1 MMLIEFGSV
10 IIAYLVGSI
19 PAGLLVSK
27 FSGGIDPRQ
36 AGSKNIGATNVMRV
50 AGKKAAALTLIGDLL
65 KGLLPVAAAR
75 LFNLTE
81 EGLLLVG
88 LSAILG
94 HIFPVYLKFKGGK
107 GVATSFGVFLGIAP
121 LIALIALLIWIAGIS
136 FSKYSSVGALSAFAA
151 LPFLAVLLK
160 PEMKFVLF
168 STIISILVYIRHKE
182 NIQRLIAGRE
192 EQAHRNEG

>member
-1 MMLIEFGSV
+1 MLIEFGSL

-19 PAGLLVSK
+19 PVGLLISK
-27 FSGGIDPRQ
+27 FSGGVDPRQ

-75 LFNLTE
+75 PFNLPE

>member
-1 MMLIEFGSV
+1 MFIEFGSL

-19 PAGLLVSK
+19 PVGLLISK
-27 FSGGIDPRQ
+27 FSGGVDPRQ

-75 LFNLTE
+75 LFNLPE

-182 NIQRLIAGRE
+182 NIQRLITGRE

>member
-1 MMLIEFGSV
+1 MRIEIGSV

-19 PAGLLVSK
+19 PVGLLISK
-27 FSGGIDPRQ
+27 FSEGIDPRQ

-50 AGKKAAALTLIGDLL
+50 AGKKAAALTLVGDLL

-75 LFNLTE
+75 LLEIPE
-81 EGLLLVG
+81 EGLLLIG
-88 LSAILG
+88 LAAILG

-107 GVATSFGVFLGIAP
+107 GVATSFGVFLGLAP
-121 LIALIALLIWIAGIS
+121 LIALLALLIWIAGIS

>member
-1 MMLIEFGSV
+1 MREIGW
-10 IIAYLVGSI
+10 IIGAYLLGSI
-19 PAGLLVSK
+19 PVGLLISK
-27 FSGGIDPRQ
+27 STQGLDPRQ

-65 KGLLPVAAAR
+65 KGLLPVAVAR
-75 LFNLTE
+75 FLGMSD
-81 EGLLLVG
+81 EGLLWVG
-88 LSAILG
+88 FGAILG
-94 HIFPVYLKFKGGK
+94 HIFPVYLHFRGGK
-107 GVATSFGVFLGIAP
+107 GVATSFGVFLALAP
-121 LIALIALLIWIAGIS
+121 LIALLALLIWIAGMS
-136 FSKYSSVGALSAFAA
+136 LSKYSSVGALSAFAA

-160 PEMKFVLF
+160 PEMKFILF

>member
-1 MMLIEFGSV
+1 MLEIGW
-10 IIAYLVGSI
+10 IIAAYLLGSI
-19 PAGLLVSK
+19 PIGLVVAI
-27 FSGGIDPRQ
+27 FTHGVDPRR

-75 LFNLTE
+75 FLGISE

-88 LSAILG
+88 LAAILG
-94 HIFPVYLKFKGGK
+94 HIFPVYLQFKGGK
-107 GVATSFGVFLGIAP
+107 GVATSFGVFLVLAP

-136 FSKYSSVGALSAFAA
+136 LGKYSSVGALSAFAA

-168 STIISILVYIRHKE
+168 STIISILVYIRHRE

-192 EQAHRNEG
+192 EQAHRNES

>member
-1 MMLIEFGSV
+1 MLIEFGSV
-10 IIAYLVGSI
+10 IIAYLVGSV

-75 LFNLTE
+75 LLEIPE

-88 LSAILG
+88 LGAILG

-107 GVATSFGVFLGIAP
+107 GVATSFGVFLGLAP

>member
-1 MMLIEFGSV
+1 MLEIGW
-10 IIAYLVGSI
+10 IIAAYLLGSI
-19 PAGLLVSK
+19 PVGLLISR
-27 FSGGIDPRQ
+27 FSQGVDPRQ

-65 KGLLPVAAAR
+65 KGFLPVAAAR
-75 LFNLTE
+75 LLDLPE
-81 EGLLLVG
+81 QALLLVG
-88 LSAILG
+88 LGAILG
-94 HIFPVYLKFKGGK
+94 HIFPVFLKFKGGK
-107 GVATSFGVFLGIAP
+107 GVATSFGVFLSLAP

-136 FSKYSSVGALSAFAA
+136 LSKYSSVGALCAFAA

-160 PEMKFVLF
+160 PEMKFILF
-168 STIISILVYIRHKE
+168 STIISILVYIRHME

>member
-1 MMLIEFGSV
+1 MLMVFGSV
-10 IIAYLVGSI
+10 VLAYLVGSI

-27 FSGGIDPRQ
+27 YSGGVDPRQ

-65 KGLLPVAAAR
+65 KGLLPITAAR
-75 LFNLTE
+75 LFNIPE
-81 EGLLLVG
+81 EGLLLIG
-88 LSAILG
+88 LSAVLG
-94 HIFPVYLKFKGGK
+94 HVFPVYLKFKGGK

-121 LIALIALLIWIAGIS
+121 LIALIALLIWIAGI
-136 FSKYSSVGALSAFAA
+136 FLGKYSSVGALSAFAA

>member
-1 MMLIEFGSV
+1 MQEIGW
-10 IIAYLVGSI
+10 IIGAYLLGSI
-19 PAGLLVSK
+19 PVGLLISK
-27 FSGGIDPRQ
+27 STQGLDPRQ

-65 KGLLPVAAAR
+65 KGLLPVAVAR
-75 LFNLTE
+75 FLGMSD
-81 EGLLLVG
+81 EGLLWVG
-88 LSAILG
+88 FGAILG
-94 HIFPVYLKFKGGK
+94 HIFPVYLHFKGGK
-107 GVATSFGVFLGIAP
+107 GVATSFGVFLALAP
-121 LIALIALLIWIAGIS
+121 LIALLALLIWIAGMS
-136 FSKYSSVGALSAFAA
+136 LSKYSSVGALSAFAA

-160 PEMKFVLF
+160 PEMKFILF

>member
-1 MMLIEFGSV
+1 MPLEIGSV

-19 PAGLLVSK
+19 PVGLLISK
-27 FSGGIDPRQ
+27 YIEGVDPRQ
-36 AGSKNIGATNVMRV
+36 TGSKNIGATNVMRV
-50 AGKKAAALTLIGDLL
+50 VGKKAAALTLIGDLL

-75 LFNLTE
+75 LLGIPE

-88 LSAILG
+88 LAAILG

-107 GVATSFGVFLGIAP
+107 GVATSFGVFLVLAPPIAFV
-121 LIALIALLIWIAGIS
+121 ALLIWIAGIS

-151 LPFLAVLLK
+151 LPILAVLLK
-160 PEMKFVLF
+160 PEMKFVLV

-192 EQAHRNEG
+192 EQAHRNER

>member
-1 MMLIEFGSV
+1 MLIEFGSV
-10 IIAYLVGSI
+10 LIAYLVGSV
-19 PAGLLVSK
+19 PVGLLISK
-27 FSGGIDPRQ
+27 CIQGVDPRQ

-65 KGLLPVAAAR
+65 KGLLPAAGAR
-75 LFNLTE
+75 LLEMPE

-88 LSAILG
+88 LAAILG

-107 GVATSFGVFLGIAP
+107 GVATSFGVFLALAP
-121 LIALIALLIWIAGIS
+121 LVAFVALLIWIAGII

-151 LPFLAVLLK
+151 LPLLAVLLK
-160 PEMKFVLF
+160 PEMKFILF

>member
-1 MMLIEFGSV
+1 MLIEFGSV

-75 LFNLTE
+75 LFNLPE

>member
-1 MMLIEFGSV
+1 MFIEIGSV
-10 IIAYLVGSI
+10 IIAYLSGSVPI
-19 PAGLLVSK
+19 GLLISK
-27 FSGGIDPRQ
+27 FSQGVDPRK

-50 AGKKAAALTLIGDLL
+50 AGKKAAALTLAGDLL
-65 KGLLPVAAAR
+65 KGLLPIVGAR
-75 LFNLTE
+75 LFGMPE
-81 EGLLLVG
+81 EWLLLVG
-88 LSAILG
+88 FAAILG

-107 GVATSFGVFLGIAP
+107 GVATSFGVFLGLAP
-121 LIALIALLIWIAGIS
+121 LIAFVALLIWIAGIS